1 MREFSRPPAVFC
13 AEVSASPTIETS
25 FTPEALIT
33 FALEQL
39 PSMQL
44 PDGSFCVEV
53 VSGKDGPIG
62 RSPRYTLM
70 CLLGLHRATA
80 AGYDVPFELAAL
92 TARSLGPPPP
102 ELVLGDFAL
111 RLWLACRSGGGVD
124 RALDELLGRC
134 TLDRLRRAE
143 GMQLAWTVLGAGY
156 ALTAGHPYAA
166 DVFGLAVSE
175 LIDRRQA
182 ASGLMLQS
190 GAGRRA
196 RFPNFA
202 TQIYSLLALA
212 TVTKLELDPRA
223 GAAAERLAGVL
234 LRLQG
239 ADGAWPWVFDVQ
251 RGSVVEPYHL
261 YAVHQDAMAPMAF
274 LELSEAFDDRSYR
287 DVALES
293 LTWLDGQNDLGR
305 SMIDVQQRLIYRS
318 IRRRPPFNRI
328 FLHANTALAYA
339 GRGPV
344 AASRGPLEINPT
356 DRPYH
361 LGWILEAWCGRI

>member
-1 MREFSRPPAVFC
+1 MCEFGRVPAVMSG
-13 AEVSASPTIETS
+13 EMSVSPGIDAA

-44 PDGSFCVEV
+44 PDGSFCLEV
-53 VSGKDGPIG
+53 RRGNGAPLG

-70 CLLGLHRATA
+70 CLLGLHRAERS
-80 AGYDVPFELAAL
+80 GHEVPFDLATL
-92 TARSLGPPPP
+92 TTRALGPAAP
-102 ELVLGDFAL
+102 EFVLGDFAL
-111 RLWLACRSGGGVD
+111 RLWLACRGRGDVD
-124 RALDELLGRC
+124 RALHDL
-134 TLDRLRRAE
+134 LDRSTPERLHRAE
-143 GMQLAWTVLGAGY
+143 GMQLAWIVLGAGY
-156 ALTAGHPYAA
+156 ALNAGHLDAA
-166 DVFGLAVSE
+166 DLFSGAVSE
-175 LIDRRQA
+175 LIDRRQTA
-182 ASGLMLQS
+182 PGLVLQS
-190 GAGRRA
+190 GSGRRA
-196 RFPNFA
+196 RFANFA

-212 TVTKLELDPRA
+212 TVTRLELDPRSA
-223 GAAAERLAGVL
+223 PAAQRLAGVL

-239 ADGAWPWVFDVQ
+239 ADGAWPWVFDVR

-274 LELSEAFDDRSYR
+274 LELGEALDDPGYR

-293 LTWLDGQNDLGR
+293 LTWLGGQNDLGLP
-305 SMIDVQQRLIYRS
+305 MIDPDQRLIYRS

-328 FLHANTALAYA
+328 ALYTNTALAYT
-339 GRGPV
+339 GRRPV
-344 AASRGPLEINPT
+344 VSSRGPLEINPT

>member
-1 MREFSRPPAVFC
+1 MVRVWSGCSRYV
-13 AEVSASPTIETS
+13 AEMSVSPGIDAA

-44 PDGSFCVEV
+44 PDGSFCLEV
-53 VSGKDGPIG
+53 RRGDDEPIG

-70 CLLGLHRATA
+70 CLLGLHRAEA
-80 AGYDVPFELAAL
+80 AGHHVPFDLATLTTRAL
-92 TARSLGPPPP
+92 GAPAP
-102 ELVLGDFAL
+102 ELVFGDFAL
-111 RLWLACRSGGGVD
+111 RLWLACRGRGDVD
-124 RALDELLGRC
+124 RGLDELLARC
-134 TLDRLRRAE
+134 TPELLRRAE
-143 GMQLAWTVLGAGY
+143 GMQLAWTVLGTAY
-156 ALTAGHPYAA
+156 ALNEGHLDAA
-166 DVFGLAVSE
+166 NLFSVAVSE
-175 LIDRRQA
+175 LIERRQM
-182 ASGLMLQS
+182 ASGLMLQF

-212 TVTKLELDPRA
+212 AVTKLELDPRSA
-223 GAAAERLAGVL
+223 PAAERLAAVL
-234 LRLQG
+234 LHTQG

-274 LELSEAFDDRSYR
+274 LELSEALDDSRYR
-287 DVALES
+287 DVSVES
-293 LTWLDGQNDLGR
+293 LAWLSGQNDLGR
-305 SMIDVQQRLIYRS
+305 SMLDPQQPLIYRS

-328 FLHANTALAYA
+328 VLCANAALAYA
-339 GRGPV
+339 GRAPV
-344 AASRGPLEINPT
+344 AGWGPLEINPT

-361 LGWILEAWCGRI
+361 LGWILEAWCGRT